1 VPRGQPPDKLKPALP
16 PEHDVH
22 QHNLRPEFLC
32 SAQRLSRGSSHAD
45 NGQALPCQAAA
56 GGLQEQPAVVHN
68 QDPEHRDVNSV
79 PAGAVPRIGASRNRK
94 SRDLTADPVPGQ
106 DIPAADT
113 IMSALQ
119 AKRTV
124 QLAADA
130 GSQPADLLVQRF
142 PIVLDGLAALAGYEH
157 VSVAADRVKI
167 RRGAEA
173 GARPPTG
180 SWGRPQTV

>member
-1 VPRGQPPDKLKPALP
+1 M
-16 PEHDVH
+16 
-22 QHNLRPEFLC
+22 
-32 SAQRLSRGSSHAD
+32 
-45 NGQALPCQAAA
+45 
-56 GGLQEQPAVVHN
+56 
-68 QDPEHRDVNSV
+68 NSV

-94 SRDLTADPVPGQ
+94 SRDLTADPVPGK
-106 DIPAADT
+106 DIPAAGT
-113 IMSALQ
+113 IMSAVQ

-142 PIVLDGLAALAGYEH
+142 PIALDGLAAALAGYEH

-180 SWGRPQTV
+180 SRGRPQTV

>member
-1 VPRGQPPDKLKPALP
+1 
-16 PEHDVH
+16 
-22 QHNLRPEFLC
+22 
-32 SAQRLSRGSSHAD
+32 
-45 NGQALPCQAAA
+45 
-56 GGLQEQPAVVHN
+56 
-68 QDPEHRDVNSV
+68 VNSV

-94 SRDLTADPVPGQ
+94 SCDLTADPVPGK
-106 DIPAADT
+106 DIPAAGT

-142 PIVLDGLAALAGYEH
+142 PIALDGLAADAL
-157 VSVAADRVKI
+157 AADRVKI

-180 SWGRPQTV
+180 SRGRPQTV